1 MLIASGF
8 RFHTAVENVLV
19 NLRRRNV
26 SARVPIDGT
35 EVWVVASYVFVPN
48 PSILGFLPKEVWDCA
63 VNTTVPE
70 CHRTLTD
77 IQIKLAFEKLAVRNG
92 EVIHSI
98 EESKDLRRYVLFPQI
113 VRVDILAFIIVRL
126 LGCFQHCRS
135 QLGVRH
141 THCLDFIK
149 TSQPTEV
156 DFVLQVVLTNVNQSL
171 GGINVMFTI
180 ELRLGFF
187 LRGERTVNVKRYAGF
202 LNRHTEVSFNSF
214 KG

>member
-8 RFHTAVENVLV
+8 RFHTAVKNVFV

-26 SARVPIDGT
+26 SACVPIDGT
-35 EVWVVASYVFVPN
+35 EVWVVASYVLIPN
-48 PSILGFLPKEVWDCA
+48 SSILGFLPKEVWDCTM
-63 VNTTVPE
+63 NTAIPE

-77 IQIKLAFEKLAVRNG
+77 VQIELAFEKLTVRNG

-98 EESKDLRRYVLFPQI
+98 EESENLGWYVLFSQI
-113 VRVDILAFIIVRL
+113 VRVDILAFIIVWL

-135 QLGVRH
+135 QFGVRH

-156 DFVLQVVLTNVNQSL
+156 DFVLQVVFTNVNQSL
-171 GGINVMFTI
+171 GGINVMFTV

-187 LRGERTVNVKRYAGF
+187 LRG
-202 LNRHTEVSFNSF
+202 
-214 KG
+214 